1 MVEKM
6 IPLRWWKFALMPPP
20 SLAPVIHKQI
30 VEFAT
35 YGMYMAFMCL
45 VGASMASQSTFSKD
59 SEILPLPEG
68 SQSHAVCVPGPPEPT
83 VCSMRQDAG

>member
-6 IPLRWWKFALMPPP
+6 IPRRWWKFALMPPP
-20 SLAPVIHKQI
+20 SLALAIPKQI

-35 YGMYMAFMCL
+35 YGMYMALMCL

-59 SEILPLPEG
+59 SEILALPEG
-68 SQSHAVCVPGPPEPT
+68 SQSRAVFVPR
-83 VCSMRQDAG
+83 SS